1 MMTKRC
7 GSFGWGG
14 NTNKNNP

>member
-1 MMTKRC
+1 MTKRC

-14 NTNKNNP
+14 NTNKNNS

>member
-1 MMTKRC
+1 MIKRYR
-7 GSFGWGG
+7 SFGWGG

>member
-1 MMTKRC
+1 MTKQ
-7 GSFGWGG
+7 SELFGWGG

>member
-1 MMTKRC
+1 MTERC

-14 NTNKNNP
+14 NTNKNNS

>member
-1 MMTKRC
+1 MTERC

-14 NTNKNNP
+14 NTNKSNL